1 MEMTFELP
9 PLPYGYDALEPYI
22 DAQTMQIHH
31 DKHHQA
37 YTDKLNAA
45 LEKYPDLQA
54 KPIEELLKD
63 LDSVPEEIRPA
74 VRNHGGGYY
83 NHSLF
88 WEMMKK
94 GGGGEAAGELK
105 TKLDQDFGSF
115 EEFKKQFS
123 EVAATAFGSGWA
135 WLVKD
140 PAGKLAI
147 VKTPNQDSPISQGQ
161 FPLLGIDVWEHA
173 YYLKYQNR
181 RPEYIENWWN
191 VVNWEQVEALF
202 LGPSAPSHR

>member
-1 MEMTFELP
+1 MTFELP

-202 LGPSAPSHR
+202 LEPSAPSHR

>member
-1 MEMTFELP
+1 MAFELP

-22 DAQTMQIHH
+22 DVETMRIHH

-54 KPIEELLKD
+54 KPVEDLLKD
-63 LDSVPEEIRPA
+63 LDSIPEEIRTA

-88 WEMMKK
+88 WERMKK
-94 GGGGEAAGELK
+94 GGGGEAVGELK
-105 TKLDQDFGSF
+105 TKLDQGFGSF

-123 EVAATAFGSGWA
+123 EAAAAVFGSGS
-135 WLVKD
+135 
-140 PAGKLAI
+140 I
-147 VKTPNQDSPISQGQ
+147 N
-161 FPLLGIDVWEHA
+161 PLLLLQI
-173 YYLKYQNR
+173 LPFLCR
-181 RPEYIENWWN
+181 RK
-191 VVNWEQVEALF
+191 
-202 LGPSAPSHR
+202 